1 MVLCAK
7 ENSLW
12 YVGSRCH
19 AVWHVTVTCS
29 PSLLQN
35 DHTKNVAVKIF
46 MENVEQLLE
55 TKSIRDILKESRE
68 PSHLLY
74 AYHQIR
80 QEVSFLSN
88 LNHPNLTELCGVK
101 TQPMC
106 LLLELAPKKSLR
118 AVLKEY
124 REKGW
129 ALEPLSLKV
138 TAKQVCTQGAL
149 WLDGCALRGPYGL
162 MGVHS
167 GGPYGLMGVHSGGPY
182 GLMGMHSGGPMA

>member
-1 MVLCAK
+1 MALCAK

-29 PSLLQN
+29 PSPSSLQN
-35 DHTKNVAVKIF
+35 DHKQNVAVKIF

-106 LLLELAPKKSLR
+106 LLLELAPKKGLGS
-118 AVLKEY
+118 VLKEY
-124 REKGW
+124 RDRRL

-138 TAKQVCTQGAL
+138 TAKQVCTLCWNGSWTL
-149 WLDGCALRGPYGL
+149 
-162 MGVHS
+162 
-167 GGPYGLMGVHSGGPY
+167 
-182 GLMGMHSGGPMA
+182 GMV